1 MSSLPNGSELQIGQM
16 YSTPKMGVLYKN
28 LIFKNSDQTIQINL
42 NELIIEP
49 NLNLSK
55 PVNFNINSGII
66 RSKNAEFLVT
76 NLNGKILVSSYR
88 NKDFS
93 ILGNLKELKEKE
105 KSVFNNINFL
115 INGIIGNQKKITA
128 AAEEIDVKFLS
139 PNGLV
144 EI

>member
-16 YSTPKMGVLYKN
+16 HSTPKMGVLYKN

-55 PVNFNINSGII
+55 PANFNINSGII

-115 INGIIGNQKKITA
+115 INGIIGYQKKSLQQL
-128 AAEEIDVKFLS
+128 KKLM
-139 PNGLV
+139 
-144 EI
+144 